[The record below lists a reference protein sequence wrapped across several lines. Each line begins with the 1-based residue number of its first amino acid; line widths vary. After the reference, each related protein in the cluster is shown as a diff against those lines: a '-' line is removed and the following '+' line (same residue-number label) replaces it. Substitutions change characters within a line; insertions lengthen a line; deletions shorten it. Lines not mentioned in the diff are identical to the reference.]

1 MDKPME
7 QMLRE
12 YRSNRDEIVELQ
24 QKLRELPGSES
35 LIGNSVVLDYR
46 RGYPQPRSIV
56 GYDHG
61 LEERR
66 RERWTKRIE
75 LLQAEVDAVERWI
88 EAIPDGVTRR
98 IFRMYYCEGIKQE
111 KIGQKLHMDRSRVSR
126 KMDKFLKNA
135 QKAQK
140 AQV

>member
-1 MDKPME
+1 MDKQQLE
-7 QMLRE
+7 A
-12 YRSNRDEIVELQ
+12 YRSNKDEITELCA
-24 QKLRELPGSES
+24 KLRELPGSES
-35 LIGNSVVLDYR
+35 LIDNSVILDYR
-46 RGYPQPRSIV
+46 KGYPQPQPIV

-126 KMDKFLKNA
+126 KMDEFLKNA

>member
-12 YRSNRDEIVELQ
+12 YRSNRDEIVELR
-24 QKLRELPGSES
+24 QKLRELPGSEN
-35 LIGNSVVLDYR
+35 LIDNSVILDYR

-66 RERWTKRIE
+66 RERWLHRIE

-98 IFRMYYCEGIKQE
+98 IFRMLYVEGKTQQKVAE
-111 KIGQKLHMDRSRVSR
+111 KLHMDQSRISR
-126 KMDKFLKNA
+126 KISKFLKNA
-135 QKAQK
+135 
-140 AQV
+140 

>member
-1 MDKPME
+1 MDKQQLE
-7 QMLRE
+7 A
-12 YRSNRDEIVELQ
+12 YRSNRDEIIELQ

-35 LIGNSVVLDYR
+35 LIDNSVILDYR

-61 LEERR
+61 LEECR

-98 IFRMYYCEGIKQE
+98 IFRMIYVEGMTQRKVA
-111 KIGQKLHMDRSRVSR
+111 KKMHMDQGGISKKISA
-126 KMDKFLKNA
+126 FLKLS
-135 QKAQK
+135 
-140 AQV
+140 

>member
-1 MDKPME
+1 MDKQQLE
-7 QMLRE
+7 A
-12 YRSNRDEIVELQ
+12 YRSNKDEIVELR

-35 LIGNSVVLDYR
+35 LIDNSVILDYR

-98 IFRMYYCEGIKQE
+98 IFRMIYVEGMTQRKVA
-111 KIGQKLHMDRSRVSR
+111 KKMHMDQGGISKKISA
-126 KMDKFLKNA
+126 FLKLS
-135 QKAQK
+135 
-140 AQV
+140 

>member
-46 RGYPQPRSIV
+46 RGYPQPR
-56 GYDHG
+56 
-61 LEERR
+61 L
-66 RERWTKRIE
+66 
-75 LLQAEVDAVERWI
+75 
-88 EAIPDGVTRR
+88 
-98 IFRMYYCEGIKQE
+98 
-111 KIGQKLHMDRSRVSR
+111 RSWPGRAPAGE
-126 KMDKFLKNA
+126 MDKA
-135 QKAQK
+135 D
-140 AQV
+140 

>member
-12 YRSNRDEIVELQ
+12 YRSNRDEIIELQ

-35 LIGNSVVLDYR
+35 LIDNSVILDYR
-46 RGYPQPRSIV
+46 KGYPQPQSIV

-66 RERWTKRIE
+66 RERWLHRIE
-75 LLQAEVDAVERWI
+75 LLQAEVDSVERWI

-98 IFRMYYCEGIKQE
+98 IFRMLYVEGKTQQKVAE
-111 KIGQKLHMDRSRVSR
+111 KLHMDQSRISR
-126 KMDKFLKNA
+126 KISKFLKNA
-135 QKAQK
+135 
-140 AQV
+140 

>member
-12 YRSNRDEIVELQ
+12 YRSNKDEIIELQ

-35 LIGNSVVLDYR
+35 LIDNSVILDYR
-46 RGYPQPRSIV
+46 KGYPQPQSIV

-98 IFRMYYCEGIKQE
+98 IFRMIYVEGMTQRKVA
-111 KIGQKLHMDRSRVSR
+111 KKMHMDQGGISKKISA
-126 KMDKFLKNA
+126 FLKLS
-135 QKAQK
+135 
-140 AQV
+140 

>member
-1 MDKPME
+1 MDKQQLE
-7 QMLRE
+7 A
-12 YRSNRDEIVELQ
+12 YRSNKDEIVELQ

-35 LIGNSVVLDYR
+35 LIDNSVILDYR

-75 LLQAEVDAVERWI
+75 LLQVEVDEVERWI
-88 EAIPDGVTRR
+88 EAIPDGTDRR
-98 IFRMYYCEGIKQE
+98 IFRMAFMDRVSQA
-111 KIGQKLHMDRSRVSR
+111 KIGKKLHLSQTAVSYRMR
-126 KMDKFLKNA
+126 KYLEK
-135 QKAQK
+135 
-140 AQV
+140 

>member
-1 MDKPME
+1 MDKQQLE
-7 QMLRE
+7 A
-12 YRSNRDEIVELQ
+12 YRSNKDEIVELR

-35 LIGNSVVLDYR
+35 LIDNSVILDYR
-46 RGYPQPRSIV
+46 RGYPQPQPIV

-75 LLQAEVDAVERWI
+75 LLQAEVDEVEKWI

-98 IFRMYYCEGIKQE
+98 IFRMLYVEGKTQQKVAE
-111 KIGQKLHMDRSRVSR
+111 KLHMDQSRISR
-126 KMDKFLKNA
+126 KISKFLKNA
-135 QKAQK
+135 
-140 AQV
+140 

>member
-1 MDKPME
+1 MDKQQLE
-7 QMLRE
+7 A
-12 YRSNRDEIVELQ
+12 YRSNKDEIIELQ

-35 LIGNSVVLDYR
+35 LIDNSVILDYR

-75 LLQAEVDAVERWI
+75 LLQAEVDSVERWI
-88 EAIPDGVTRR
+88 EAIPDGTDRR
-98 IFRMYYCEGIKQE
+98 IFRMAFMDRVSQA
-111 KIGQKLHMDRSRVSR
+111 KIGKKLHLSQTAVSYRMR
-126 KMDKFLKNA
+126 KYLEK
-135 QKAQK
+135 
-140 AQV
+140 

>member
-12 YRSNRDEIVELQ
+12 YRSNRDEIIELQ
-24 QKLRELPGSES
+24 QKIREMPGSES
-35 LIGNSVVLDYR
+35 LIDNSVILDYR
-46 RGYPQPRSIV
+46 KGYPQPQPIV

-75 LLQAEVDAVERWI
+75 LLQAEVDSVERWI

-98 IFRMYYCEGIKQE
+98 IFRMLYVEGKTQQKVAE
-111 KIGQKLHMDRSRVSR
+111 KLHMDQSRISR
-126 KMDKFLKNA
+126 KVSKFLKNA
-135 QKAQK
+135 
-140 AQV
+140 

>member
-12 YRSNRDEIVELQ
+12 YQSNRDEIIELQ

-35 LIGNSVVLDYR
+35 LIDNSVILDYR

-66 RERWTKRIE
+66 RERWLHRIE
-75 LLQAEVDAVERWI
+75 LLQAEVDAVEQWI

-98 IFRMYYCEGIKQE
+98 CFRLVYMEGLTQ
-111 KIGQKLHMDRSRVSR
+111 R
-126 KMDKFLKNA
+126 KAAKKVHLSQAAVCKKMCAALQMESK
-135 QKAQK
+135 
-140 AQV
+140 

>member
-12 YRSNRDEIVELQ
+12 YRSNKDEIVELQ

-35 LIGNSVVLDYR
+35 LIDNSVILDYR
-46 RGYPQPRSIV
+46 KGYPQPQPIV

-75 LLQAEVDAVERWI
+75 LLQAEVDEVERWI
-88 EAIPDGVTRR
+88 EAIPDGTDRR
-98 IFRMYYCEGIKQE
+98 IFRMAFMDRVSQA
-111 KIGQKLHMDRSRVSR
+111 KIGKKLHLSQTAVSYRMR
-126 KMDKFLKNA
+126 KYLEK
-135 QKAQK
+135 
-140 AQV
+140 

>member
-1 MDKPME
+1 MDKQQLE
-7 QMLRE
+7 A
-12 YRSNRDEIVELQ
+12 YRSNKDEIIELQ

-35 LIGNSVVLDYR
+35 LIDNSVILDYR
-46 RGYPQPRSIV
+46 KGYPQPRSIV

-66 RERWTKRIE
+66 RERWLHRIE

-98 IFRMYYCEGIKQE
+98 IFRMYYCEGIMQD
-111 KIGQKLHMDRSRVSR
+111 KIAKKLRVSQQTVSYR
-126 KMDKFLKNA
+126 IKKYLEN
-135 QKAQK
+135 
-140 AQV
+140 